1 MEIGDEAKRFLESDL
16 GRCILGIVEQDSE
29 KARQGL
35 ELVDPQDTKSVTAL
49 QKKAQ
54 MSRMFK
60 NYVVELFERGEAALE
75 VWKNEN
81 RRVA

>member
-1 MEIGDEAKRFLESDL
+1 M
-16 GRCILGIVEQDSE
+16 GIVEQDAE

-35 ELVDPQDTKSVTAL
+35 ELVDPTDTKNVSVL

-54 MSRMFK
+54 MARMFK